1 MEILRNN
8 SKLEDKGKFNL
19 GGLMHI
25 ALFIIAL
32 GLRIVASAR
41 IPLNANESSMLLQI
55 PGNINGT
62 ESPLSLI
69 ESLLIRFTFFL
80 FGQSR
85 FGARIWTILPGS
97 LIVLLPYFIRNKIGK
112 KLSLIIAV
120 LVSLEPFLLTNSL
133 QIGSNIW
140 AILGLSVFLIGLINN
155 CRWLSVVSAVI
166 ILLSGRGLLPS
177 LIMLGGIVIIDR
189 YLLKNEL
196 LIGIIKNYILN
207 TSIPWFS
214 VAVISSLFLSAAIIT
229 GTDLSGIASTVS
241 AYFPLHSHAYIR
253 TASLGGL
260 PVILI
265 SYAPLFVL
273 LFLAYVVRFRIRE
286 KKVVIILGSLVV
298 FSIAW
303 LALMP
308 QKMYF
313 DLVWLSMPMIV
324 GSALYLNNIHFETR
338 KASDLGKFSVVLVL
352 IASVFVS
359 LMQFIYQGQ
368 QGLLQTNALLNILTL
383 VLLVGF
389 AFAAFLSFG
398 EGRHFLRMSRVSL
411 LVILLIVQVSFS
423 LRASGFSREIHAE
436 LLWSG
441 SIMDSQL
448 FNNIVDGRANM
459 KQFVDAKIMIGVEK
473 GVSPQISWEL
483 RDFAI
488 SYIDEALYGPI
499 PFRMVFTRLPEIDF
513 RGDYIGQ
520 TIIVDRLPKWV
531 ESPMSSLLDYDY
543 WSWLFFRKSINETT
557 QNYFWYALD

>member
-1 MEILRNN
+1 MED
-8 SKLEDKGKFNL
+8 EGKFNL
-19 GGLMHI
+19 AGLMHV
-25 ALFIIAL
+25 ALFVLAL
-32 GLRIVASAR
+32 GLRIAASSR

-85 FGARIWTILPGS
+85 FGARIWTIFPGS
-97 LIVLLPYFIRNKIGK
+97 LIVLLPYFIRNKIGQ

-120 LVSLEPFLLTNSL
+120 MVSLEPFLLANSL
-133 QIGSNIW
+133 QIGGNIW

-155 CRWLSVVSAVI
+155 YRWLSVVAAVT

-177 LIMLGGIVIIDR
+177 LIMLGGLVVIDR

-196 LIGIIKNYILN
+196 LIGINKNYDSRS
-207 TSIPWFS
+207 SIKWFS
-214 VAVISSLFLSAAIIT
+214 IAVVSSLFLSAAIIT
-229 GTDLSGIASTVS
+229 GTDLTGIASMFS

-265 SYAPLFVL
+265 SYAPLFVV
-273 LFLAYVVRFRIRE
+273 LFLAYVIRFRIRE
-286 KKVVIILGSLVV
+286 KKVVIILGSLVIFFV
-298 FSIAW
+298 AW

-313 DLVWLSMPMIV
+313 DLVWLSLLMIV
-324 GSALYLNNIHFETR
+324 GSALCLNNIHFETR

-359 LMQFIYQGQ
+359 FMQFIYQGQ

-383 VLLVGF
+383 ILMVGF
-389 AFAAFLSFG
+389 IFAAFLSFG
-398 EGRHFLRMSRVSL
+398 QGRHFLSMFGISL
-411 LVILLIVQVSFS
+411 LIILLIMQVSFS
-423 LRASGFSREIHAE
+423 LRASGFSREIHSE

-441 SIMDSQL
+441 SIMDSEL
-448 FNNIVDGRANM
+448 FKNIVDDRANM
-459 KQFVDAKIMIGVEK
+459 KQFVDEKIMIGAEK

-488 SYIDEALYGPI
+488 SYIDEGLSGPI
-499 PFRMVFTRLPEIDF
+499 PFKMVFTRLPEIDF

-520 TIIVDRLPKWV
+520 TIIVDGLPKWV
-531 ESPMSSLLDYDY
+531 ESPMSSLFDYDY